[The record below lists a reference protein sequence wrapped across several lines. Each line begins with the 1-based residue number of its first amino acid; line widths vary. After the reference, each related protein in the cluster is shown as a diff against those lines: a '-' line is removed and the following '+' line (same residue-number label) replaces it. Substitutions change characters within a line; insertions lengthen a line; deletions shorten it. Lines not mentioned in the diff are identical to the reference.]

1 LKFSTRLVGVSLV
14 AVSALAFSGCSA
26 DDDDDFVFT
35 GGAEDGVIE
44 VYAVDA
50 PPELERLQS
59 VVIRVQRVQ
68 VEGETG
74 VGQNVTRTLFEAP
87 AGTPLEVDLLAL
99 RGGRMD
105 LIARDDVPPGDY
117 DRVLLTLTGARVA
130 YDVNGGSQIF
140 STEDGNLTLEQTEWQ
155 VDVSGGLLDVNPG
168 DTDQVVLDF
177 DLSQVVDVQG
187 PADDPTGIIIR
198 QSVLARPLFAESIR
212 GVVRSDAGTPG
223 DANDDP
229 PLEGVIVGLFLNDQQ
244 VTTTKSDAQGVY
256 ALQSVPPGQYEV
268 RVAEPGFAS
277 VDQPV
282 SVNVGQQATA
292 DLTLQ
297 PQATP
302 TATAGQ

>member
-1 LKFSTRLVGVSLV
+1 MRFSTRLVGVSLV
-14 AVSALAFSGCSA
+14 AVSALASTGCSA

-50 PPELERLQS
+50 PPELDRLQS
-59 VVIRVQRVQ
+59 VVIRLQSVQL
-68 VEGETG
+68 EGETIL
-74 VGQNVTRTLFEAP
+74 GQDVTRTLFEAP

-117 DRVLLTLTGARVA
+117 DRVILNLVGARVA

-155 VDVSGGLLDVNPG
+155 VNVPGGILDVNPD

-187 PADDPTGIIIR
+187 PADDPTGIIVR
-198 QSVLARPLFAESIR
+198 PSVLARPLFVESIR

-223 DANDDP
+223 VTSDDP

-244 VTTTKSDAQGVY
+244 VTTTKTDGQGVY
-256 ALQSVPPGQYEV
+256 VLQAIPPGQYEV

-282 SVNVGQQATA
+282 SVNVAQQATA

-297 PQATP
+297 PQAAP
-302 TATAGQ
+302 TVSAGQ